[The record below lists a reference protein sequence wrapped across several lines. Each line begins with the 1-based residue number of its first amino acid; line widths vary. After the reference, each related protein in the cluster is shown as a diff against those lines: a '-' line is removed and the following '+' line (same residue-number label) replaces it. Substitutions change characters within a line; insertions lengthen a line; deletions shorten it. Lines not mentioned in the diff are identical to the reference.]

1 MGFQLVKLTEPPIS
15 ITTNLNPM
23 GAYDN
28 ATTYAVG
35 DVVTYNGLSYLC
47 RATTTGN
54 LPTDTTYWQL
64 VYDDTQKFI
73 TSRNDTGATLY
84 KGTIVYLSGA
94 TGSNPNIVKAKA
106 DTDATS
112 AQTFG
117 VVYEDIANNS
127 TGKVLGFGLVDGLDT
142 RTSATNPFTSD
153 TLSAGDIL
161 YLSPTTAG
169 YVTNVKPSAPDHL
182 VYVGFVV
189 QTSPTDGRIV
199 YRIQNGY
206 ELDELHNVL
215 ITSVA
220 NNQSLFYDSATSLWK
235 NRAVAATDINANVSN
250 TEFGYLDG
258 VTSSIQTQIDG
269 KQASLG
275 YTAEDVANKDT
286 DGTLAANSDTKYA
299 SQKATKTYIDTGL
312 GTKQNNLTLTTT
324 GTSGAATLV
333 GATLNIPQYSGGGGG
348 GGTTRTVV
356 VTSGNTTA
364 GSTAG
369 TDYIYLVAGAHTI
382 TLPTAVSNTNRYT
395 IKNNHSANITID
407 TTSSQTIDGT
417 TTISIAPEESV
428 DIISDNT
435 NWRII

>member
-1 MGFQLVKLTEPPIS
+1 MGFQVVKLTEPPIS

-23 GAYDN
+23 GAYSN
-28 ATTYAVG
+28 STTYAVS

-47 RATTTGN
+47 RTTTTGN
-54 LPTDTTYWQL
+54 LPTNTTYWQL

-73 TSRNDTGATLY
+73 TSHNGTGATLH
-84 KGTIVYLSGA
+84 KGTIVYFSGA

-117 VVYEDIANNS
+117 VVYENIANNS

-153 TLSAGDIL
+153 TLAAGDVL

-169 YVTNVKPSAPDHL
+169 YVTKTKPSAPDHI

-215 ITSVA
+215 ISSPA
-220 NNQSLFYDSATSLWK
+220 NNDVLTYETSSGLWK
-235 NRAVAATDINANVSN
+235 NKVS
-250 TEFGYLDG
+250 T
-258 VTSSIQTQIDG
+258 
-269 KQASLG
+269 
-275 YTAEDVANKDT
+275 
-286 DGTLAANSDTKYA
+286 
-299 SQKATKTYIDTGL
+299 
-312 GTKQNNLTLTTT
+312 
-324 GTSGAATLV
+324 
-333 GATLNIPQYSGGGGG
+333 GG

-364 GSTAG
+364 GATAG

-395 IKNNHSANITID
+395 IKNNHSANITIG

-417 TTISIAPEESV
+417 TTISIAPQESV